1 MSETKPKYET
11 PMLVGD
17 DSDYRPEGC
26 TWVAVCVAAY
36 VVGAVGA
43 VVVGNAVGVVNAVA
57 VANGGY
63 YANVAYTENFY
74 PDPPP
79 CGK

>member
-1 MSETKPKYET
+1 MPDGPEYET
-11 PMLVGD
+11 PMIVGD

-36 VVGAVGA
+36 VIGAVAA
-43 VVVGNAVGVVNAVA
+43 VAVGNAFALVNAA
-57 VANGGY
+57 AAFNGVG

-74 PDPPP
+74 PDPPCP
-79 CGK
+79 K